1 VFLLCYLQVIINS
14 EVWDLRSFKLLRSVP
29 SLDQTTIT
37 FNTTGDV
44 IYATLRRNSDDIMTA
59 LHPRRMRHPL
69 FSAFRT
75 MDAVDYSDITTTVV
89 DRCVLD
95 LATEPTDSF
104 ISIVAVES
112 NEEMDSFAR
121 LYEVGRRRPT
131 DDDSDPDDGGE
142 TEEEEEDD
150 DDDDDDDDG
159 ELHEDDDI
167 DLVSNDDEE
176 NSDEDDDGDEAGDI
190 ESFTSDDDGSDD
202 GLGEGVLE
210 LISDGDDDPR
220 GTFSSDDGSG
230 GEFGDDA
237 FDDLMRGMF

>member
-1 VFLLCYLQVIINS
+1 MQVIINS
-14 EVWDLRSFKLLRSVP
+14 EVWDLRSYKLLRSVP
-29 SLDQTTIT
+29 SLDQTAIT

-59 LHPRRMRHPL
+59 LNPRRMRHPL

-75 MDAVDYSDITTTVV
+75 MDAVDYSDITTTIV

-112 NEEMDSFAR
+112 NDEMDSFAR

-142 TEEEEEDD
+142 TEEEEDDEDD
-150 DDDDDDDDG
+150 DDDDGD
-159 ELHEDDDI
+159 LHEDDDI
-167 DLVSNDDEE
+167 DLISNDNDE
-176 NSDEDDDGDEAGDI
+176 NSEEDDGDEAGDNDSI
-190 ESFTSDDDGSDD
+190 STDDDFSDD
-202 GLGEGVLE
+202 GLGEGDLE
-210 LISDGDDDPR
+210 LISDGDDGPR

-230 GEFGDDA
+230 GEFGQDA
-237 FDDLMRGMF
+237 FDEFMGGFLS

>member
-1 VFLLCYLQVIINS
+1 MGSLQVIINS

-29 SLDQTTIT
+29 SLDQTAIS

-44 IYATLRRNSDDIMTA
+44 IYATLRRNPDDIMA
-59 LHPRRMRHPL
+59 AIHPRRMRHPL

-104 ISIVAVES
+104 ISIVAMES
-112 NEEMDSFAR
+112 SEEMDSFAR

-142 TEEEEEDD
+142 TEEEDESEGEDEDD
-150 DDDDDDDDG
+150 EDG
-159 ELHEDDDI
+159 DLHDEEDI
-167 DLVSNDDEE
+167 DLVSNEDEE
-176 NSDEDDDGDEAGDI
+176 NSGEDDI
-190 ESFTSDDDGSDD
+190 DDDADADFGDSSDEGSDD
-202 GLGEGVLE
+202 ELGDPLLE
-210 LISDGDDDPR
+210 LIPDGEDDNR
-220 GTFSSDDGSG
+220 GGFSSEDDGSG
-230 GEFGDDA
+230 GEFGDDG
-237 FDDLMRGMF
+237 FDDMLQGLF

>member
-1 VFLLCYLQVIINS
+1 MQVIINS

-29 SLDQTTIT
+29 SLDQTAIT

-44 IYATLRRNSDDIMTA
+44 MYATLRRNSDDIMAA

-112 NEEMDSFAR
+112 NDEMDSFAR

-142 TEEEEEDD
+142 TEEEESEGEDD
-150 DDDDDDDDG
+150 DDEDGDLHDD
-159 ELHEDDDI
+159 EDI

-176 NSDEDDDGDEAGDI
+176 NSGDDDDGDDDGDGDFGD
-190 ESFTSDDDGSDD
+190 SSDDEGSDD
-202 GLGEGVLE
+202 GLGDGVLE

-220 GTFSSDDGSG
+220 GIFSSGDDGSG
-230 GEFGDDA
+230 GEYGDDG
-237 FDDLMRGMF
+237 FDDMLQGLF